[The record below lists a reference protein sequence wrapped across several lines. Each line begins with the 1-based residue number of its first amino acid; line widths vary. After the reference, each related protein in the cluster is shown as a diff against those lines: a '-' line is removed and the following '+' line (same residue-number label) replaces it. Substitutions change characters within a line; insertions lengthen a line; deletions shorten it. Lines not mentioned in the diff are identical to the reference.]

1 MPPSIRTEDYLNNI
15 VNREENISDLLDV
28 FIQTTESESGAVF
41 IHEGN
46 MNYNCICYRSDVDMS
61 TDLLTFTPSTII
73 NHIAISNST
82 RESYGLCVLSPLSRC
97 MIIPI
102 GLGETGVLCLMNKK
116 DDYQENSIVELTP
129 FIGLIQLVMGK
140 YKSSFDFT
148 KRSTSQEVG
157 QDLFLANMS
166 HEIRTPLNGVIG
178 YNQLMSQTKLDTT
191 QKEYLSSMN
200 DCSVQLMKIINDIL
214 DFSKLSSGKM
224 GVNEE
229 CVSISEIISVVYST
243 MKQRIKE
250 KKQEIEIIVE
260 TENIPDLVVLD
271 KQKIIQVLVNLLSNA
286 HKFTGVKG
294 KLKIMIKNMGD
305 NLIQI
310 LVEDN
315 GIGISSSDQEKI
327 FNVFEQLS
335 PSKNGG
341 TGLGLVISKK
351 LVTLLGGTIKVTSEE
366 KIGTTFTITLPF
378 KKYEEL
384 EKIVDKEARS
394 LKGHSVLVVDD
405 NADNRIVL
413 TEMLFD
419 WGMKPIACA
428 SALEALKL
436 VLGDRYK
443 FSFALIDICM
453 PTITGVELAQQIK
466 KERPFFPMIAL
477 SSLDTYNIPNADFEQ
492 KLDKPINKVRLFD
505 TIQNVLKK
513 RKNQNCYI
521 GSNDNTPNSDSSTTS
536 DNFNKN
542 AKILIAEDIIYNRNL
557 LVSML
562 ENCGYSKISTAENG
576 KIALDM
582 LLEAYDKGKPYD
594 VILLDLIMPE
604 MNGYDIMKVIQRKN
618 WARPEIVVISASILD
633 KDKQQCKKHG
643 IKYFIE
649 KPIQLN
655 QLREVMLYTTE
666 LP

>member
-1 MPPSIRTEDYLNNI
+1 MPPCIRTEDYLNNI

-41 IHEGN
+41 INEGN

-61 TDLLTFTPSTII
+61 IDLLTFTPSTLVNQIT
-73 NHIAISNST
+73 ISNST
-82 RESYGLCVLSPLSRC
+82 SEICGLCGQSPLSRC

-102 GLGETGVLCLMNKK
+102 GLGNTGVLCLMNKK
-116 DDYQENSIVELTP
+116 DEYQENSIVELTP
-129 FIGLIQLVMGK
+129 FIGIIQLVMGK
-140 YKSSFDFT
+140 YKCSIDYSN
-148 KRSTSQEVG
+148 RSNSQEVG

-178 YNQLMSQTKLDTT
+178 YNQLMSQTDLNTT

-200 DCSVQLMKIINDIL
+200 DCSIQLMKIINDVL

-224 GVNEE
+224 DINEE

-250 KKQEIEIIVE
+250 KKQEIEIIVN
-260 TENIPDLVVLD
+260 TENIPDLIVLD

-286 HKFTGVKG
+286 HKFTGVRG
-294 KLKIMIKNMGD
+294 KLKIMIKNIGD
-305 NLIQI
+305 NLIQM

-315 GIGISSSDQEKI
+315 GIGMSYTDQEKI

-366 KIGTTFTITLPF
+366 NIGTTFVVTLPF
-378 KKYEEL
+378 KRYEEL
-384 EKIVDKEARS
+384 EKIVDKESKS

-428 SALEALKL
+428 SALEALTL
-436 VLGDRYK
+436 ILGDRHK

-466 KERPFFPMIAL
+466 KERPFFPLIAL
-477 SSLDTYNIPNADFEQ
+477 SSLDTYIPNTNFEQ
-492 KLDKPINKVRLFD
+492 KLDKPINKIRLFD

-513 RKNQNCYI
+513 SKHPNCYI

-582 LLEAYDKGKPYD
+582 LVEAYDKGKPYD

-604 MNGYDIMKVIQRKN
+604 MNGYDIMKVIQSKN
-618 WARPEIVVISASILD
+618 WARPEIVVVTASILE
-633 KDKQQCKKHG
+633 KDKQECKKHG

-655 QLREVMLYTTE
+655 QLREVMLHTTE
-666 LP
+666 LS